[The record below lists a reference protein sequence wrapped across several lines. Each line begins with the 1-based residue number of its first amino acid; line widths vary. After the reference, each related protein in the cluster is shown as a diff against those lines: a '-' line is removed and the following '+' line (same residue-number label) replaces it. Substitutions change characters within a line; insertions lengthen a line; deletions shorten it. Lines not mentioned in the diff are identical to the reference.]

1 MAKPRRRRLLWIAG
15 GAAALW
21 LLVGHLV
28 VAAAAARWCAANFTG
43 DARFS
48 FAVVWPWLDVD
59 LFGASFR
66 SRGEGPG
73 YDLGCTRVSVAL
85 DLGGMT
91 RGSPVAAVKFSG
103 LAGEVREGANLDLFQ
118 QPSRGP
124 GGARSPPALAPPV
137 RFSDVAVAF
146 RDAAG
151 RTHRAV
157 EADAISVAQ
166 EEPGYFRVEARGGRL
181 GPVPFERATARVV
194 PRGAH
199 VLVGDLKLAA
209 LDGLVEGLLDVDRS
223 RAGAVNGE
231 VSWQGVELAR
241 VAREYRLPRR
251 ERIRGRVDGR
261 VAFTGTS
268 LAADALEGK
277 GELRLENG
285 TFESPISLTVVL
297 LLKLP
302 VERPSMFHSGE
313 MVFSFERSLLYVE
326 RARGYGTSFDL
337 AAQGLVSFD
346 GRVDLE
352 VTHGATTVAV
362 RGTLEAPDATL
373 LPVNY
378 VTRPFDRLFR
388 ERIAP
393 R

>member
-1 MAKPRRRRLLWIAG
+1 VRKARRRRLFWIAG
-15 GAAALW
+15 AVVALW
-21 LLVGHLV
+21 LLLGHLAID
-28 VAAAAARWCAANFTG
+28 AAISRWCAAHYKG

-48 FAVVWPWLDVD
+48 FAVVWPWLGVD
-59 LFGASFR
+59 LFGARFR
-66 SRGEGPG
+66 SRGDGPG
-73 YDLGCTRVSVAL
+73 YDLACTRLSVAL
-85 DLGGMT
+85 DLGGAL
-91 RGSPVAAVKFSG
+91 RGSPVASMTVAG
-103 LAGEVREGANLDLFQ
+103 LSGEVREGADLDLFQ
-118 QPSRGP
+118 EPARERGRP
-124 GGARSPPALAPPV
+124 PPAPAPPV
-137 RFSDVAVAF
+137 RFSGVAVTF
-146 RDAAG
+146 RDANG
-151 RTHRAV
+151 RSHCAV
-157 EADAISVAQ
+157 EADALSVEQ
-166 EEPGYFRVEARGGRL
+166 EGLGHYRVEALEGRL
-181 GPVPFERATARVV
+181 GPIPFERATARIV

-231 VSWQGVELAR
+231 ISWQGVELAR
-241 VAREYRLPRR
+241 AAREFRLPRR
-251 ERIRGRVDGR
+251 ERIRGRIDGR
-261 VAFTGTS
+261 IAFKGTS

-277 GELRLENG
+277 GELRLANG
-285 TFESPISLTVVL
+285 TFESPISLAVVL

-337 AAQGLVSFD
+337 AAQGLVGFD
-346 GRVDLE
+346 GKVDLE

-373 LPVNY
+373 LPLNY
-378 VTRPFDRLFR
+378 LTRPFDRLFR
-388 ERIAP
+388 DRISP